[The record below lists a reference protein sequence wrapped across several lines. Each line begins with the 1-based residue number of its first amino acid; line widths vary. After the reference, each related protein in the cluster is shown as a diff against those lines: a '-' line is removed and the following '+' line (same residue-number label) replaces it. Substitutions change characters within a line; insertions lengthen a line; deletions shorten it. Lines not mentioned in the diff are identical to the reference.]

1 MEHRSLTFIIGLLFS
16 ALAVSGV
23 AAYFS
28 IVGLMAIFN
37 GLPYS
42 ILAMGIVLE
51 IAKNANF
58 AAPLTAVALQ
68 QFVSAA
74 GSGLGN
80 EDDAAV
86 AKIYARNA
94 GIQLPQNKT

>member
-1 MEHRSLTFIIGLLFS
+1 MD
-16 ALAVSGV
+16 
-23 AAYFS
+23 
-28 IVGLMAIFN
+28 
-37 GLPYS
+37 
-42 ILAMGIVLE
+42 

>member
-1 MEHRSLTFIIGLLFS
+1 MLHH
-16 ALAVSGV
+16 
-23 AAYFS
+23 AYF
-28 IVGLMAIFN
+28 
-37 GLPYS
+37 
-42 ILAMGIVLE
+42 

-74 GSGLGN
+74 SSGLGN

-94 GIQLPQNKT
+94 GIELTQNNRSLVLINPLPKGEQIPPEY

>member
-1 MEHRSLTFIIGLLFS
+1 MIILQSRLLIYGKRPWDCF
-16 ALAVSGV
+16 G
-23 AAYFS
+23 
-28 IVGLMAIFN
+28 
-37 GLPYS
+37 YS
-42 ILAMGIVLE
+42 
-51 IAKNANF
+51 KKCNF